1 MPDGG
6 VASTILS
13 IADAATQARA
23 SGDVASFHLETFGL
37 SISVTYPECADD
49 FAIPLAGSFL
59 PSPDHRSTAVRVTL
73 IDAVTAG
80 PPPEIPWPKDWIGP
94 FGTLR
99 DAHRGPCSFA
109 VDNETQ
115 CLNTFLP
122 SSGEAVVWCR
132 DVSRLPYWARATPFR
147 IPLSWIAHTFG
158 GEMIHGAGV
167 VFGDQAVLLLGPGGA
182 GKSTLAL
189 AAAQSGLPLLGD
201 DFLMVSGLEA
211 QAIYRRVKAHDETLE
226 RLAGGPSIGAILNAD
241 APGEKRILDLDPGL
255 LHADPISIG
264 ALVVPRIGVRATSTR
279 MAAPEL
285 LRRVLY
291 PSMQGLLGGS
301 GMTLKVLAQLARHLP
316 AYELEVGP
324 DVQDNVAALTAIA
337 EEARETRSS
346 TWAQQDSA

>member
-1 MPDGG
+1 MTDER
-6 VASTILS
+6 VVSTIRS
-13 IADAATQARA
+13 MCDAAALARQEEATRTTFTKAFGRLICVSYPARA
-23 SGDVASFHLETFGL
+23 DIEPINLDASLVAARGDQSFG
-37 SISVTYPECADD
+37 Y
-49 FAIPLAGSFL
+49 
-59 PSPDHRSTAVRVTL
+59 RVTL
-73 IDAVTAG
+73 IDGASVRSSLSIDWPQQWLGPLGALSPEHAG
-80 PPPEIPWPKDWIGP
+80 DWP
-94 FGTLR
+94 
-99 DAHRGPCSFA
+99 FA
-109 VDNETQ
+109 VDNETKS
-115 CLNTFLP
+115 LIAFSP
-122 SSGEAVVWCR
+122 EKRESIVWCR

-279 MAAPEL
+279 MAAPEV

-301 GMTLKVLAQLARHLP
+301 GMTLKVLAQVARHLP

-337 EEARETRSS
+337 EESRETRSS
-346 TWAQQDSA
+346 TWVQQDSA